1 LLLNTCAFSSS
12 RSASSDT
19 SRSSP
24 SGSPHSSS
32 FRFHYHHSPPL
43 QPRKHLHLSAVWFLK
58 NFASAHFAFCNSAIS
73 REMRL
78 YVANFD
84 L

>member
-58 NFASAHFAFCNSAIS
+58 NALQCSEEVRIIWRKFASSTFFAK
-73 REMRL
+73 
-78 YVANFD
+78 
-84 L
+84 